1 MTIFYQ
7 SFIYTLEKL
16 KLFILLFCI
25 KMKYAKIML
34 VIGMKIDIIK
44 RNMLKAETMLSNL
57 ATLDKNAIRIND
69 SNKEDIRGEFF
80 RDIDRIIYSLSYT
93 RYADKTQVFSLSN
106 NDNISRRFIH
116 VQLVSKIAR
125 TIGRSL
131 NLNEDLIE
139 AIALGHDIGHVPF
152 GHAGEKILNT
162 LSQKYLSE
170 YFMHNIQS
178 VRTFMNLEK
187 NGNGNNLTIQVLD
200 GIMCHNGEKLLQK
213 YEPQNKNVTTFLE
226 EYNACYHDITIAN
239 QLVSMTLEGC
249 VVRISDVIGYIGKDI
264 EDAVMLGLI
273 NRNDIPQDIRE
284 VLGDNNRDIVNNII
298 LDIINNSLN
307 KPYIMMSNKIYEKL
321 QKLLRFN
328 YQNIYNQANSK
339 EQLTN
344 YHQMFETLLLKYV
357 DDIQNNNQDSNIY
370 KVFLNDMNSD
380 YQTNNPYRIAI
391 DFIAGMTD
399 DYFINEY
406 ENNRN

>member
-1 MTIFYQ
+1 M
-7 SFIYTLEKL
+7 
-16 KLFILLFCI
+16 
-25 KMKYAKIML
+25 IMV
-34 VIGMKIDIIK
+34 VIMGIDIIK
-44 RNMLKAETMLSNL
+44 KNMLKNETLVNNF
-57 ATLDKNAIRIND
+57 ATLNKSAIRIHKQN
-69 SNKEDIRGEFF
+69 SSKDIRGEFF

-93 RYADKTQVFSLSN
+93 RYADKTQVFSLIN

-162 LSQKYLSE
+162 LSQKCLNE

-187 NGNGNNLTIQVLD
+187 NGDGNNLTIQVLD

-213 YEPQNKNVTTFLE
+213 YEPQNKTVTTFLE

-284 VLGDNNRDIVNNII
+284 VLGNNNRDIVNNII

-321 QKLLRFN
+321 QKLLKFN
-328 YQNIYNQANSK
+328 YQNIYNRANSE
-339 EQLTN
+339 EQLAK
-344 YHQMFETLLLKYV
+344 YYQMFETLLLKYV
-357 DDIQNNNQDSNIY
+357 NDIQNNNQNSSIY
-370 KVFLNDMNSD
+370 KVFLKDMNSE
-380 YQTNNPYRIAI
+380 YQQNNPYRIAI

-406 ENNRN
+406 ENNRS

>member
-1 MTIFYQ
+1 M
-7 SFIYTLEKL
+7 E
-16 KLFILLFCI
+16 
-25 KMKYAKIML
+25 
-34 VIGMKIDIIK
+34 IDIIK
-44 RNMLKAETMLSNL
+44 KNMLKNETLVNNF
-57 ATLDKNAIRIND
+57 ATLNKSAIRIHNQN
-69 SNKEDIRGEFF
+69 SSKDIRGEFF

>member
-1 MTIFYQ
+1 MKTDTIRQ
-7 SFIYTLEKL
+7 NMIKTET
-16 KLFILLFCI
+16 IL
-25 KMKYAKIML
+25 
-34 VIGMKIDIIK
+34 
-44 RNMLKAETMLSNL
+44 SPL
-57 ATLDKNAIRIND
+57 ATLNKEAIRIDNCD
-69 SNKEDIRGEFF
+69 TKDIRGEFF

-93 RYADKTQVFSLSN
+93 RYADKTQVFSLNN

-162 LSQKYLSE
+162 LSQKYLNE

-178 VRTFMNLEK
+178 VRTFMTIEK
-187 NGNGNNLTIQVLD
+187 NGEGNNLTIQTLD
-200 GIMCHNGEKLLQK
+200 GIMCHNGEQLLQK
-213 YEPQNKNVTTFLE
+213 YEPKTKTLTMFLDEYHKCYNDKN
-226 EYNACYHDITIAN
+226 IAN
-239 QLVSMTLEGC
+239 NLISMTLEGC

-273 NRNDIPQDIRE
+273 KRSDIPQDIRA
-284 VLGDNNRDIVNNII
+284 VLGDNNRDIINTII
-298 LDIINNSLN
+298 LDVIDNSLN
-307 KPYIMMSNKIYEKL
+307 KPYIMMSDKIYQKL
-321 QKLLRFN
+321 QKLLQFN

-339 EQLTN
+339 EQLAN
-344 YHQMFETLLLKYV
+344 YHQMFEALLLKYV
-357 DDIQNNNQDSNIY
+357 DDIQNNNQNSSIY

>member
-1 MTIFYQ
+1 MVV
-7 SFIYTLEKL
+7 
-16 KLFILLFCI
+16 
-25 KMKYAKIML
+25 IM
-34 VIGMKIDIIK
+34 GIDIIK
-44 RNMLKAETMLSNL
+44 KNMLKNETLVNNF
-57 ATLDKNAIRIND
+57 ATLNKSAIRIHKQN
-69 SNKEDIRGEFF
+69 SSKDIRGEFF

-93 RYADKTQVFSLSN
+93 RYADKTQVFSLIN

-162 LSQKYLSE
+162 LSQKCLNE

-187 NGNGNNLTIQVLD
+187 NGDGNNLTIQVLD

-213 YEPQNKNVTTFLE
+213 YEPQNKTVTTFLE

-273 NRNDIPQDIRE
+273 NRNDIP
-284 VLGDNNRDIVNNII
+284 LGSEYR
-298 LDIINNSLN
+298 
-307 KPYIMMSNKIYEKL
+307 KKYE
-321 QKLLRFN
+321 
-328 YQNIYNQANSK
+328 S
-339 EQLTN
+339 
-344 YHQMFETLLLKYV
+344 
-357 DDIQNNNQDSNIY
+357 
-370 KVFLNDMNSD
+370 
-380 YQTNNPYRIAI
+380 
-391 DFIAGMTD
+391 
-399 DYFINEY
+399 
-406 ENNRN
+406 

>member
-1 MTIFYQ
+1 MVV
-7 SFIYTLEKL
+7 
-16 KLFILLFCI
+16 
-25 KMKYAKIML
+25 IM
-34 VIGMKIDIIK
+34 GIDIIK
-44 RNMLKAETMLSNL
+44 KNMLKNETLVNNF
-57 ATLDKNAIRIND
+57 ATLNKSAIRIHNQN
-69 SNKEDIRGEFF
+69 SSKDIRGEFF

-93 RYADKTQVFSLSN
+93 RYADKTQVFSLIN

-162 LSQKYLSE
+162 LSQKYLNE

-187 NGNGNNLTIQVLD
+187 NGDGNNLTIQVLD

-213 YEPQNKNVTTFLE
+213 YEPQNKTVTTFLE

-321 QKLLRFN
+321 QKLLKFN
-328 YQNIYNQANSK
+328 YQNIYNRANSE
-339 EQLTN
+339 EQLAK
-344 YHQMFETLLLKYV
+344 YYQMFETLLLKYV
-357 DDIQNNNQDSNIY
+357 NDIQNNNQNSSIY
-370 KVFLNDMNSD
+370 KVFLKDMNNE
-380 YQTNNPYRIAI
+380 YQQNNPYRIAI

-406 ENNRN
+406 ENNRS

>member
-1 MTIFYQ
+1 MVV
-7 SFIYTLEKL
+7 
-16 KLFILLFCI
+16 
-25 KMKYAKIML
+25 IM
-34 VIGMKIDIIK
+34 GIDIIK
-44 RNMLKAETMLSNL
+44 KNMLKNETLVNNF
-57 ATLDKNAIRIND
+57 ATLNKSAIRIHKQN
-69 SNKEDIRGEFF
+69 SSKDIRGEFF

-93 RYADKTQVFSLSN
+93 RYADKTQVFSLIN

-162 LSQKYLSE
+162 LSQKCLNE

-187 NGNGNNLTIQVLD
+187 NGDGNNLTIQVLD

-213 YEPQNKNVTTFLE
+213 YEPQNKTVTTFLE

-284 VLGDNNRDIVNNII
+284 VLGNNNRDIVNNII

-321 QKLLRFN
+321 QKLLKFN
-328 YQNIYNQANSK
+328 YQNIYNRANSE
-339 EQLTN
+339 EQLAK
-344 YHQMFETLLLKYV
+344 YYQMFETLLLKYV
-357 DDIQNNNQDSNIY
+357 NDIQNNNQNSSIY
-370 KVFLNDMNSD
+370 KVFLKDMNSE
-380 YQTNNPYRIAI
+380 YQQNNPYRIAI

-406 ENNRN
+406 ENNRS

>member
-1 MTIFYQ
+1 MVVTMDINTI
-7 SFIYTLEKL
+7 K
-16 KLFILLFCI
+16 K
-25 KMKYAKIML
+25 
-34 VIGMKIDIIK
+34 
-44 RNMLKAETMLSNL
+44 NMLKNETMVNNF
-57 ATLDKNAIRIND
+57 AALDKNAIRINEH
-69 SNKEDIRGEFF
+69 SSKKDIRGEFF

-93 RYADKTQVFSLSN
+93 RYADKTQVFSLNN

-152 GHAGEKILNT
+152 GHAGEKILNI
-162 LSQKYLSE
+162 LSQKYLNE

-178 VRTFMNLEK
+178 VRTFMYLEK
-187 NGNGNNLTIQVLD
+187 NGNGNNLTIQTLD
-200 GIMCHNGEKLLQK
+200 GIMCHNGEQLLQK
-213 YEPQNKNVTTFLE
+213 YEPKNKTMTMFLE
-226 EYNACYHDITIAN
+226 EYNACYHDKTIAN
-239 QLVSMTLEGC
+239 NLISMTLEGC
-249 VVRISDVIGYIGKDI
+249 IVRISDVIGYIGKDI

-273 NRNDIPQDIRE
+273 NRNEIPQDIRD

-298 LDIINNSLN
+298 LDIIDNSLN
-307 KPYIMMSNKIYEKL
+307 KPYIMMSDKIYEKL
-321 QKLLRFN
+321 QQLLKFN
-328 YQNIYNQANSK
+328 YQNIYNRANSE
-339 EQLTN
+339 EQLAK
-344 YHQMFETLLLKYV
+344 YYQMFETLLLKYV
-357 DDIQNNNQDSNIY
+357 NDIKNNNHNSTIY
-370 KVFLNDMNSD
+370 KVFLNEMNSQ
-380 YQTNNPYRIAI
+380 YQHNNPYRIAI

>member
-1 MTIFYQ
+1 M
-7 SFIYTLEKL
+7 
-16 KLFILLFCI
+16 
-25 KMKYAKIML
+25 IMV
-34 VIGMKIDIIK
+34 VIMGIDIIK
-44 RNMLKAETMLSNL
+44 KNMLKNETLVNNF
-57 ATLDKNAIRIND
+57 ATLNKSAIRIHKQN
-69 SNKEDIRGEFF
+69 SSKDIRGEFF
-80 RDIDRIIYSLSYT
+80 SDIDRIIYSLSYT
-93 RYADKTQVFSLSN
+93 RYADKTQVFSLIN

-162 LSQKYLSE
+162 LSQKCLNE

-187 NGNGNNLTIQVLD
+187 NGDGNNLTIQVLD

-213 YEPQNKNVTTFLE
+213 YEPQNKTVTTFLE

-284 VLGDNNRDIVNNII
+284 VLGNNNRDIVNNII

-321 QKLLRFN
+321 QKLLKFN
-328 YQNIYNQANSK
+328 YQNIYNRANSE
-339 EQLTN
+339 EQLAK
-344 YHQMFETLLLKYV
+344 YYQMFETLLLKYV
-357 DDIQNNNQDSNIY
+357 NDIQNNNQNSSIY
-370 KVFLNDMNSD
+370 KVFLKDMNSE
-380 YQTNNPYRIAI
+380 YQQNNPYRIAI

-406 ENNRN
+406 ENNRS

>member
-1 MTIFYQ
+1 M
-7 SFIYTLEKL
+7 
-16 KLFILLFCI
+16 
-25 KMKYAKIML
+25 
-34 VIGMKIDIIK
+34 GIDIIK
-44 RNMLKAETMLSNL
+44 KNMLKNETLVNNF
-57 ATLDKNAIRIND
+57 ATLNKSAIRIHKQN
-69 SNKEDIRGEFF
+69 SSKDIRGEFF

-93 RYADKTQVFSLSN
+93 RYADKTQVFSLIN

-162 LSQKYLSE
+162 LSQKCLNE

-187 NGNGNNLTIQVLD
+187 NGDGNNLTIQVLD

-213 YEPQNKNVTTFLE
+213 YEPQNKTVTTFLE

-284 VLGDNNRDIVNNII
+284 VLGNNNRDIVNNII

-321 QKLLRFN
+321 QKLLKFN
-328 YQNIYNQANSK
+328 YQNIYNRANSE
-339 EQLTN
+339 EQLAK
-344 YHQMFETLLLKYV
+344 YYQMFETLLLKYV
-357 DDIQNNNQDSNIY
+357 NDIQNNNQNSSIY
-370 KVFLNDMNSD
+370 KVFLKDMNSE
-380 YQTNNPYRIAI
+380 YQQNNPYRIAI

-406 ENNRN
+406 ENNRS